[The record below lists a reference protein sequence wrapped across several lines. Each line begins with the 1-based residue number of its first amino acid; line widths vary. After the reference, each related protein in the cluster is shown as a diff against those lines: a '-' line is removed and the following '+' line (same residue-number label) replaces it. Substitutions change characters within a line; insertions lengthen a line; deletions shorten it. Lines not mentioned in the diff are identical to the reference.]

1 VSPYSYNS
9 SNELTAPL
17 SGSYTYDNNGNT
29 KIKPDGTQYTW
40 DYENRLTQ
48 VILPGAG
55 GAVNFKY
62 DPFGRRIQKAF
73 TQNGTTTTTNYV
85 YDGDNLLEVLD
96 NSGNLLSRYAQSS
109 DIDEPLA
116 ELIAGTTN
124 YYEADSLGSNSS
136 LSNSSG
142 VLANTYT
149 YDSYGRVTA
158 STGTIFNPFQYKSE
172 PKYKC
177 AANVSSMAVFA
188 LGLTSRATAVLT
200 TEAVPTRS

>member
-1 VSPYSYNS
+1 
-9 SNELTAPL
+9 
-17 SGSYTYDNNGNT
+17 
-29 KIKPDGTQYTW
+29 
-40 DYENRLTQ
+40 
-48 VILPGAG
+48 
-55 GAVNFKY
+55 
-62 DPFGRRIQKAF
+62 
-73 TQNGTTTTTNYV
+73 
-85 YDGDNLLEVLD
+85 LEVLD
-96 NSGNLLSRYAQSS
+96 NSGNLLSRYAQSP

-188 LGLTSRATAVLT
+188 LGLTSRTTAVLT